1 MAKFTSQK
9 YLRAQI
15 SGVSYYICIYN
26 RYYYYNMHIIDYF
39 PMQPSLYSPYCIS
52 IVSPVKELHTK
63 DIYFL

>member
-26 RYYYYNMHIIDYF
+26 RYYYYNIYIIDYF
-39 PMQPSLYSPYCIS
+39 PMQLFVQPLLYFNSKS
-52 IVSPVKELHTK
+52 SKRTA
-63 DIYFL
+63 D